1 MPEGHGEAVPL
12 NALPD
17 PALAYSVDDG
27 DARITNTNRAFRQ
40 RFSEFD
46 TDTSVSAFFDRFS
59 TRSTTGGQTPLTH
72 LVRAEAVGIYLND
85 RTDAGPFFVRVAPTD
100 DSTGYLIFS
109 DLQYCPEAD
118 EPLGVDHVSSVVSHD
133 LRNPLDVAKAHLQA
147 ARETGDDTHF
157 ESVAD
162 AHDRMEQI
170 IRDVLTLTRG
180 SGAIDP
186 SSQVSIESAATAAW
200 QSIDADGMTLELA
213 TPLPT
218 VSADPDRVRRLFENL
233 FRNSVEHSSVSDA
246 TDTGTRSQQEDGGVT
261 VDEPSGTG
269 AASTITVGSAGDG
282 FYVADDGPGIS
293 PQHREVVFEPGYS
306 TQNGGTGLGLAI
318 VEQIVDA
325 HGWEIELTAADAGG
339 ARFEVS
345 V

>member
-1 MPEGHGEAVPL
+1 MPEDHGEAVPL
-12 NALPD
+12 NVLPD
-17 PALAYSVDDG
+17 PALAYSVDDE
-27 DARITNTNRAFRQ
+27 DARITASNRAFRRQ
-40 RFSEFD
+40 FSEFD
-46 TDTSVSAFFDRFS
+46 ADVSVSAFFDRFS
-59 TRSTTGGQTPLTH
+59 IRTTTGGQPPLTH
-72 LVRAEAVGIYLND
+72 LLRAEAVGIYLND
-85 RTDAGPFFVRVAPTD
+85 RTDTGPFFVRVAPRG

-133 LRNPLDVAKAHLQA
+133 LRNPLDVAKAHLRA
-147 ARETGDDTHF
+147 AQETGDDTHF

-200 QSIDADGMTLELA
+200 QSIDADGVTLELA

-218 VSADPDRVRRLFENL
+218 VSADPDRVQRLFENL
-233 FRNSVEHSSVSDA
+233 FRNSVEHSSVSHT
-246 TDTGTRSQQEDGGVT
+246 TDTGTHFQREDCGET
-261 VDEPSGTG
+261 VDESSDTG

-282 FYVADDGPGIS
+282 FFIADDGPGIS
-293 PQHREVVFEPGYS
+293 PRHHEVVFEPGYS
-306 TQNGGTGLGLAI
+306 TQDGGTGLGLAI
-318 VEQIVDA
+318 VEQIVNA
-325 HGWEIELTAADAGG
+325 HGWEIELTTAGTGG

>member
-1 MPEGHGEAVPL
+1 MPEDHGEAVPL

-17 PALAYSVDDG
+17 PALAYSVDG
-27 DARITNTNRAFRQ
+27 EDARITTTNRAFRRQ
-40 RFSEFD
+40 FSEFD
-46 TDTSVSAFFDRFS
+46 ADASVSALFDRFS
-59 TRSTTGGQTPLTH
+59 TQSTTGGRAPLAH
-72 LVRAEAVGIYLND
+72 LVRAEAVGIYLDD

-100 DSTGYLIFS
+100 DSTGYLVFS

-118 EPLGVDHVSSVVSHD
+118 EPLGVDHVSSVISHD
-133 LRNPLDVAKAHLQA
+133 LRNPLDVAKAHLRA
-147 ARETGDDTHF
+147 ARETGDDAHF
-157 ESVAD
+157 DSVAD

-180 SGAIDP
+180 SGAVDP

-200 QSIDADGMTLELA
+200 ESVDADGMTLELA

-218 VSADPDRVRRLFENL
+218 VSADPDRVQRLFENL
-233 FRNSVEHSSVSDA
+233 FRNSVEHSSVSYA
-246 TDTGTRSQQEDGGVT
+246 TGADTRSSQEDTDAAV
-261 VDEPSGTG
+261 EESPGTD
-269 AASTITVGSAGDG
+269 AASTITVGSAADG

-293 PQHREVVFEPGYS
+293 PRHREVVFEPGYS
-306 TQNGGTGLGLAI
+306 TRNGGTGLGLAI

-339 ARFEVS
+339 ARFDVS